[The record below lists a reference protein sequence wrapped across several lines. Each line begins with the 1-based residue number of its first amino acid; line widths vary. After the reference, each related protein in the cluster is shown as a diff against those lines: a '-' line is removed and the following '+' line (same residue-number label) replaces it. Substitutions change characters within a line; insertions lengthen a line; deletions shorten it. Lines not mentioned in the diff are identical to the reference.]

1 MSALSVLYFVL
12 PFPLAFILHDG
23 EEVAVQHRWMKRH
36 GEVLT
41 RRFPKM
47 RSVIENLLGKDN
59 LERFSWRLSAK
70 NLLANL

>member
-23 EEVAVQHRWMKRH
+23 EEAAVQHRWMKRH

-47 RSVIENLLGKDN
+47 RKEILLRGKDN
-59 LERFSWRLSAK
+59 LAQFSWRLSAK